1 MKPIRLRVCRIAAGL
16 LLYASGVYCCIQA
29 DIGLAPWDALHM
41 GLSLHLPVSYG
52 TASVLVAL
60 LLLLVDLLLRQTIGL
75 GTIIDALS
83 VGKAV
88 DLLRWL
94 DLLPQPASALGR
106 LNYLLVGLV
115 LMSIGQWLYMSSALG
130 CGARDGLLV
139 AISRRVRSVPIGA
152 VNTALLVLVVC
163 AAHLL
168 GGPIGPGTLLTVALQ
183 GAVMQMIF
191 RMVRFDPRT
200 VRHQSIHDILPRSD
214 SKYRR
219 FARA

>member
-60 LLLLVDLLLRQTIGL
+60 
-75 GTIIDALS
+75 
-83 VGKAV
+83 
-88 DLLRWL
+88 
-94 DLLPQPASALGR
+94 
-106 LNYLLVGLV
+106 
-115 LMSIGQWLYMSSALG
+115 
-130 CGARDGLLV
+130 
-139 AISRRVRSVPIGA
+139 
-152 VNTALLVLVVC
+152 
-163 AAHLL
+163 
-168 GGPIGPGTLLTVALQ
+168 Q